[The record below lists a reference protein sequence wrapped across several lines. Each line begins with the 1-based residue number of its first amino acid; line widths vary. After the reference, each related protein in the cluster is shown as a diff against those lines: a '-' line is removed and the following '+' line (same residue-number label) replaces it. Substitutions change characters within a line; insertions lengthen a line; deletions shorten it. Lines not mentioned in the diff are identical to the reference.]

1 MQQDLPIFGRC
12 VPKCPKDVDALRL
25 KLYKLRM
32 TSQQIALE
40 LWDELTEDERREV
53 LDYMKRRTK
62 YGSADMVTM
71 LIAGLIVAV
80 IGLAAMALVGR

>member
-1 MQQDLPIFGRC
+1 
-12 VPKCPKDVDALRL
+12 
-25 KLYKLRM
+25 M

-62 YGSADMVTM
+62 YGSADTMTM
-71 LIAGLIVAV
+71 LIAGLIVAM

>member
-1 MQQDLPIFGRC
+1 
-12 VPKCPKDVDALRL
+12 
-25 KLYKLRM
+25 M

-53 LDYMKRRTK
+53 VSYMKRRRTK

>member
-1 MQQDLPIFGRC
+1 
-12 VPKCPKDVDALRL
+12 
-25 KLYKLRM
+25 M

-53 LDYMKRRTK
+53 LDYMKRRRTK

-71 LIAGLIVAV
+71 LIAGLIVAA

>member
-1 MQQDLPIFGRC
+1 
-12 VPKCPKDVDALRL
+12 
-25 KLYKLRM
+25 M

-53 LDYMKRRTK
+53 VSYMKRRRTK
-62 YGSADMVTM
+62 YGSADVVTM

>member
-1 MQQDLPIFGRC
+1 MPIFGRC
-12 VPKCPKDVDALRL
+12 VPKCPKVVDALRL

-32 TSQQIALE
+32 TSQQIAVE

-53 LDYMKRRTK
+53 LDYMKRRRTK

-71 LIAGLIVAV
+71 LIVGLIVAA